1 MKIVIADLSKADKF
15 VTLFQQMKSFTDC
28 INIQLQQEQL
38 FLQSIDANRVS
49 IFELYLPKEWFDEY
63 TIDDGCEMGVYTNL
77 LNNVFQ
83 TRHKHQSITLH
94 DEDGCDK
101 LGISFS
107 SEQDTIQ
114 KDFVLPLFDL
124 DVELM
129 GIPEMDHHINIL
141 MDSGLFSENMKQL
154 KLFGDNI
161 SFQCKEDS
169 ISFCS
174 PQDDNGKMNVCIPKS
189 ELIEYKHN
197 QSIQMSFSTNILNQI
212 CSFQK
217 LNKHIHVSITD
228 AFPLNITLHID
239 PENSDAKIVFY
250 IAPLIE

>member
-1 MKIVIADLSKADKF
+1 MKIVISDLSKADKF

-28 INIQLQQEQL
+28 INIQLQSEQL

-49 IFELYLPKEWFDEY
+49 IFELYLPKDWFDEY
-63 TIDDGCEMGVYTNL
+63 TMDECCEMGIYTNL

-83 TRHKHQSITLH
+83 TRQKHQSITLH
-94 DEDGCDK
+94 NDDSTDK
-101 LGISFS
+101 LSISFS
-107 SEQDTIQ
+107 SEQDSIQ
-114 KDFVLPLFDL
+114 KDFMLPLFDL

-129 GIPEMDHHINIL
+129 SIPAMDHHIHIL

-161 SFQCKEDS
+161 CFQCEKDN

-174 PQDDNGKMNVCIPKS
+174 PQDDNGKMNVCIPTS
-189 ELIEYKHN
+189 ELVQYTHN
-197 QSIQMSFSTNILNQI
+197 QSIQMSFSTNILNQV

-217 LNKHIHVSITD
+217 LNKHISLSITD
-228 AFPLNITLHID
+228 AFPLNITLQID
-239 PENSDAKIVFY
+239 PESSDARIAFY

>member
-1 MKIVIADLSKADKF
+1 MKIVIADLNKADKF

-28 INIQLQQEQL
+28 INIQLQSEQL

-63 TIDDGCEMGVYTNL
+63 TMDEYCEMGIYTNL

-83 TRHKHQSITLH
+83 TRQKHQTITLH
-94 DEDGCDK
+94 DNDSCDK

-107 SEQDTIQ
+107 SEQDNIQ
-114 KDFVLPLFDL
+114 KEFVLPLFDL

-129 GIPEMDHHINIL
+129 SIPDMEHHIHIL

-154 KLFGDNI
+154 KLFGDNVC
-161 SFQCKEDS
+161 FHCKENS
-169 ISFCS
+169 ISFSS
-174 PQDDNGKMNVCIPKS
+174 PHDDNGKMNVSIPKS
-189 ELIEYKHN
+189 ELIEYKHI
-197 QSIQMSFSTNILNQI
+197 QSIQMSFSTSILNQI

-217 LNKHIHVSITD
+217 LNKNIKISITD
-228 AFPLNITLHID
+228 AYPLNITLLID
-239 PENSDAKIVFY
+239 PDGSDARIVFY